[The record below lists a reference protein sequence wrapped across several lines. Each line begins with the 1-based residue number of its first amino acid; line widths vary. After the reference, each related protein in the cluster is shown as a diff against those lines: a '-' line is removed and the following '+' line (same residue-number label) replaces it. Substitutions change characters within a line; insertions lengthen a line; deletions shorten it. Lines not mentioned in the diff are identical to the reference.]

1 MKTISKLWQ
10 GFKKHIDKFF
20 FIFVL
25 LLLVALAVAVMVS
38 ECIACCLQQFL
49 GLTEKYDVLQTIGF
63 CIVAVLLVWQAWTAN
78 KRADAMDD
86 TAKSAAT
93 GQQEKRLKN
102 AIEHLGHENE
112 TVRMGGA
119 HELFRLAKGR
129 RDLRQDALDILC
141 AHVRQTTSKYKYKRA
156 HGTKP
161 SEEIQ
166 SLLTLLFVQ
175 EHDVFE
181 GCSINLQG
189 SYLNGADLK
198 HVQLQ
203 DANLRDAQLQ
213 GADLMEAQLQ
223 GANLSKAQ
231 LQEAHFYKAQLQKAD
246 LTEAQLQGA
255 NFSKAQLQKADV
267 TEEQLQGA
275 ILKETKLKGVIG
287 RAYSLLLSFVSS
299 YLSSFVSSYLPPY
312 LSSLVSSFVSSLF
325 KRKK

>member
-38 ECIACCLQQFL
+38 ECFACCLQQLL

-86 TAKSAAT
+86 TAKSTAT

-119 HELFRLAKGR
+119 HELSRLAKGR
-129 RDLRQDALDILC
+129 KDLRQDALDILC
-141 AHVRQTTSKYKYKRA
+141 AHIRQTTGEDEYKEK
-156 HGTKP
+156 HEKKP

-166 SLLTLLFVQ
+166 SLLKLLFID

-181 GCSINLQG
+181 DYSIGLQSSYLKGANLSKARLQG
-189 SYLNGADLK
+189 ANLREA
-198 HVQLQ
+198 QLQ
-203 DANLRDAQLQ
+203 DANLS
-213 GADLMEAQLQ
+213 E
-223 GANLSKAQ
+223 
-231 LQEAHFYKAQLQKAD
+231 AQLQKAD

-267 TEEQLQGA
+267 TQEQLQGA
-275 ILKETKLKGVIG
+275 ILKGAKLQGVI
-287 RAYSLLLSFVSS
+287 RWAYSH
-299 YLSSFVSSYLPPY
+299 LSSFVLSHV
-312 LSSLVSSFVSSLF
+312 SSLVSSLVSPFVSSIISFLF
-325 KRKK
+325 KRKR